1 MSMSYVDEVGSRNF
15 QLVGFMERVIKFPIK
30 AFFINGIFKI
40 KNNKHCIWVLARVS
54 LLSVI
59 RSTAEHDYSSIR
71 YGKLVLYCQISS
83 AGRHEMRGLYYA

>member
-15 QLVGFMERVIKFPIK
+15 QLVGFMERVIEFPI
-30 AFFINGIFKI
+30 NRIFKI
-40 KNNKHCIWVLARVS
+40 KKNKSCIWALPRVS

-59 RSTAEHDYSSIR
+59 RSTAEHDYSSIK